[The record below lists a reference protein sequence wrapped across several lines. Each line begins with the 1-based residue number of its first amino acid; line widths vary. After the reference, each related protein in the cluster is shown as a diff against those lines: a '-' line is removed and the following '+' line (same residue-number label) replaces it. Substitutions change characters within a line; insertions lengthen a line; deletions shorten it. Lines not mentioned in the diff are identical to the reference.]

1 MKSAA
6 ILVALAS
13 QVLGQSL
20 CGQYS
25 YYSANGYGVNNNAWG
40 QSAGSGS
47 QCTYVD
53 SFPTSG
59 VQWHTTW
66 SWSGGNNNV
75 KSYPNSGLIINNK
88 KKVSQIGSIPT
99 KAQWAYSGS
108 NLRADV
114 AYDLFT
120 AADPN
125 HSTSSGDYEMM
136 IWWVDFDRACAQ
148 IEPRL
153 TKFYLRRR
161 RNPRSDLNELQALQK
176 GWRPAH
182 RQ

>member
-1 MKSAA
+1 LLPPCSNMKSASVL
-6 ILVALAS
+6 IALAPLALA
-13 QVLGQSL
+13 QAQSL
-20 CGQYS
+20 CSQYS
-25 YYSANGYGVNNNAWG
+25 YFSSNGYGVNNNAWG
-40 QSAGSGS
+40 QGSGSGS

-53 SFPTSG
+53 SFPTGG
-59 VQWHTTW
+59 VKWHTTW
-66 SWSGGNNNV
+66 NWSGGNNNV

-99 KAQWAYSGS
+99 KAEWAYSGS

-136 IWWVDFDRACAQ
+136 IWYVDLIQRTCPGLSTSLQ
-148 IEPRL
+148 
-153 TKFYLRRR
+153 TRRI
-161 RNPRSDLNELQALQK
+161 
-176 GWRPAH
+176 
-182 RQ
+182 